1 MFGHICRIRPFIL
14 PGVES
19 IQGHPQRQDHQRALL
34 STTAA
39 AVISACFTP
48 NVPAA
53 STRNCR
59 RLWTKYRPVPGSFWP
74 RWRGCKGLCPAP
86 QGAKKHPQQAFQ
98 RFLTSGSKLLRVLY
112 YFILL
117 AGVRVTKFCAAPAQG
132 RRSRWAWTKSRSCR
146 FPRRCGGPR
155 QRRWRSWQ
163 GSAALPAQ
171 GRPVREFSG
180 WRYSHP

>member
-1 MFGHICRIRPFIL
+1 MFGHICRIRPSYYPVLNRYKGIRSGKITSVPFVNDCGSGDFCL
-14 PGVES
+14 FYSKRACRQCPGVS
-19 IQGHPQRQDHQRALL
+19 GRGRG
-34 STTAA
+34 
-39 AVISACFTP
+39 AVRDF
-48 NVPAA
+48 
-53 STRNCR
+53 
-59 RLWTKYRPVPGSFWP
+59 
-74 RWRGCKGLCPAP
+74 AP

-117 AGVRVTKFCAAPAQG
+117 TGVRVTKFCAAPAQG

>member
-1 MFGHICRIRPFIL
+1 MFGHLCRIRPFIL

-19 IQGHPQRQDHQRALL
+19 IQGHPQRQDHQRALCQRL
-34 STTAA
+34 RQRRFLPVLLQT
-39 AVISACFTP
+39 CLP
-48 NVPAA
+48 PA
-53 STRNCR
+53 
-59 RLWTKYRPVPGSFWP
+59 PGSFWP
-74 RWRGCKGLCPAP
+74 RWRGCKELCPAP

-98 RFLTSGSKLLRVLY
+98 RFLTSGSNLLWVLY

-117 AGVRVTKFCAAPAQG
+117 TGVRVTKFCAAPAQG